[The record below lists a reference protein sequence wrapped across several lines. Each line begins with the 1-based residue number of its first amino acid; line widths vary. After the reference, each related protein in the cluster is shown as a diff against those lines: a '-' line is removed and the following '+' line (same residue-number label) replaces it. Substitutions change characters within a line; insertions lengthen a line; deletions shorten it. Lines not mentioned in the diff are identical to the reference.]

1 MVLREMFAKKGK
13 TVQRIGEERA
23 ATYERLYADL
33 AGKVERGEL
42 PSHTDYLGG
51 NELATSIYRKK
62 YYVKDVEGEVVEQR
76 PEDVFVRLAS
86 FLASNEADDAHRTQ
100 WAERFYRML
109 FDGRFIPGGRVLAGA
124 GDLYRLK
131 TLANCFVTKIQED
144 NIESIYNA
152 AYECARTYS
161 YGGGIGV
168 DISSL
173 RPRDSV
179 VHNAADKSTG
189 AVSFM
194 ELFSMTT
201 GLIGQSGRRGAL
213 MLTIDVKHPDI
224 LDFIRVKKVSNWVT
238 KQIAE
243 QCQWSGVFDDAQL
256 KEVERQVRE
265 NTQVRFGNISIKVT
279 DEFMQAVDEQTR
291 YGPSTLLVYRKFA
304 RPTIRSAKQSAEN
317 HYSYGIPAKDVS
329 TYEFA
334 GDFNGFETLNRW
346 LEKQGGTAVFEETL
360 ADPAQRDVF
369 GDVVVELPQ
378 QRYDLAVRRAG
389 DFLLYY
395 ASEQTG
401 DIRRLVKAREVW
413 DAFIEGNYHTAEPG
427 LILWTAMSKY
437 SPSNY
442 VGRPISCTNPCAE
455 VPLEDGGA
463 CNLGSINLSRFV
475 TDGYT
480 GQARVE
486 WEALWDVTQQAVRFL
501 DNVVEWNTLLN
512 PLEKQRRAA
521 AETRRLGL
529 GVMGI
534 ADMLNQ
540 LGMAYDSDEG
550 VAMLERAM
558 ELLANAAYQSS
569 ARLAGEKGAS
579 PIYSYENYS
588 RCPFFQEALSDET
601 RALIKTHGIRNIAVL
616 SIAPTGSISN
626 IVLGFEHKGKNYI
639 GVSGGVEPIFAIFY
653 TRRSESFGNQ
663 KFRVFHST
671 VQAYLDM
678 KGLTEEAQ
686 HRSLEELLPAHFH
699 RTAHVIAPDIRVKIQ
714 GTCQRYVD
722 HSISSTVNLPEDIE
736 PEVISRIYL
745 QAWKNG
751 LKGITVYR
759 DGSRYPIL
767 SVEGKSTPFQE
778 SKNKRFRLRL
788 PQSEGNEEARDV
800 EVGGDEVVRMPDGRL
815 TTVYHLLRRK
825 ESAQEGTSEAAA
837 TIVRPN

>member
-1 MVLREMFAKKGK
+1 
-13 TVQRIGEERA
+13 
-23 ATYERLYADL
+23 
-33 AGKVERGEL
+33 
-42 PSHTDYLGG
+42 
-51 NELATSIYRKK
+51 
-62 YYVKDVEGEVVEQR
+62 
-76 PEDVFVRLAS
+76 
-86 FLASNEADDAHRTQ
+86 
-100 WAERFYRML
+100 
-109 FDGRFIPGGRVLAGA
+109 
-124 GDLYRLK
+124 
-131 TLANCFVTKIQED
+131 
-144 NIESIYNA
+144 
-152 AYECARTYS
+152 
-161 YGGGIGV
+161 
-168 DISSL
+168 
-173 RPRDSV
+173 
-179 VHNAADKSTG
+179 
-189 AVSFM
+189 
-194 ELFSMTT
+194 
-201 GLIGQSGRRGAL
+201 
-213 MLTIDVKHPDI
+213 
-224 LDFIRVKKVSNWVT
+224 
-238 KQIAE
+238 
-243 QCQWSGVFDDAQL
+243 
-256 KEVERQVRE
+256 
-265 NTQVRFGNISIKVT
+265 
-279 DEFMQAVDEQTR
+279 
-291 YGPSTLLVYRKFA
+291 
-304 RPTIRSAKQSAEN
+304 
-317 HYSYGIPAKDVS
+317 
-329 TYEFA
+329 
-334 GDFNGFETLNRW
+334 
-346 LEKQGGTAVFEETL
+346 
-360 ADPAQRDVF
+360 
-369 GDVVVELPQ
+369 
-378 QRYDLAVRRAG
+378 
-389 DFLLYY
+389 
-395 ASEQTG
+395 
-401 DIRRLVKAREVW
+401 
-413 DAFIEGNYHTAEPG
+413 
-427 LILWTAMSKY
+427 
-437 SPSNY
+437 
-442 VGRPISCTNPCAE
+442 
-455 VPLEDGGA
+455 
-463 CNLGSINLSRFV
+463 
-475 TDGYT
+475 
-480 GQARVE
+480 
-486 WEALWDVTQQAVRFL
+486 
-501 DNVVEWNTLLN
+501 
-512 PLEKQRRAA
+512 
-521 AETRRLGL
+521 
-529 GVMGI
+529 
-534 ADMLNQ
+534 MLNQ

-558 ELLANAAYQSS
+558 EVMANAAYQSS